1 MSNTIDAK
9 NGIYEIGCGVYDVTG
24 PSAEVGMMGFAD
36 VAQTTQGIYMRLW
49 SRAFII
55 GDGHRRIVYV
65 CADLCMIYQA
75 VKQAVSARVAADRE
89 LAEYYNDKN
98 ILLSATHTHSGPGG
112 YSHHFIYNLT
122 TKGFIPQNFDAIV
135 EGIYQSIKRA
145 HKNIEPG
152 RIFMARGDVEGYG
165 FNRATRPYAM
175 NPEEERQRY
184 GSDIDTEMTLL
195 KFVAVD
201 GGEPQGTDA
210 QGSRGTGSA
219 SGREPQGKDAQGS
232 RGTGSASGRE
242 PQGTDAQ
249 GSRGTGSASG
259 REPQGTDAQGSRGT
273 GSASGRELGM
283 INWLG
288 VHPTSIG
295 PANRLIGGDN
305 KGLAEYWFEKDKGSD
320 FKKEKTFIA
329 AFALAPAGDV
339 SPNLWGIADGV
350 HDYEHMEIIAKKMYD
365 KAVELYNSA
374 SERLTG
380 PVDSR
385 HRYTD
390 FSKLHIDALNVD
402 TVPAAMGAPFL
413 AGSTED
419 NVSQVSIFREGVTV
433 DSLQGNERIIAGLVD
448 SAFGAL
454 WPKTLDADFI
464 KGHAPKKILVPTGL
478 ASWDGN
484 PWTPQILPVQVIRLG
499 QLAIAA
505 QPTEI
510 TTMAG
515 RRVRETVKAALQKA
529 GVTHAVVA
537 SHSNAY
543 SSYVTTREEYAGQEY
558 EGASTHFGPHTLAG
572 FQQEFER
579 LAEAIASGTAVAQ
592 GVYPKDFKL
601 TQLTLQ
607 PGVVYDTTPR
617 GKKFGD
623 VLVDAGAQYTAGDTV
638 VVEFQ
643 SAHPKN
649 DLLTMRDFAVVQRRI
664 AGDRFEDV
672 AGDRDPQL
680 TFNWQRV
687 KGAESKAVLR
697 WNTKDAQPG
706 EYRLVHRGVS
716 KAFWFGRKA
725 PFEGVSRIFR
735 VS

>member
-1 MSNTIDAK
+1 MKDTIDGK
-9 NGIYEIGCGVYDVTG
+9 SGVYEIGCGVYDVTG
-24 PSAEVGMMGFAD
+24 PAAEVGMMGFAD

-55 GDGHRRIVYV
+55 GDGERRIVYV

-75 VKQAVSARVAADRE
+75 VKQAVSARVAADNE
-89 LAEYYNDKN
+89 LRDYYSDKN

-135 EGIYQSIKRA
+135 EGIYQSIRRA
-145 HKNIEPG
+145 HANIEPG
-152 RIFMARGDVEGYG
+152 KIFIARGEADGYG

-175 NPEEERQRY
+175 NPEEERSRY
-184 GSDIDTEMTLL
+184 ASDLDKEMTLL
-195 KFVAVD
+195 KLVALD
-201 GGEPQGTDA
+201 
-210 QGSRGTGSA
+210 
-219 SGREPQGKDAQGS
+219 
-232 RGTGSASGRE
+232 
-242 PQGTDAQ
+242 
-249 GSRGTGSASG
+249 
-259 REPQGTDAQGSRGT
+259 
-273 GSASGRELGM
+273 GRELGM

-288 VHPTSIG
+288 VHPTSVG

-320 FKKEKTFIA
+320 FHKEKPFLA
-329 AFALAPAGDV
+329 AFALGPAGDV

-350 HDYEHMEIIAKKMYD
+350 HDYEHMEIIARKQYD
-365 KAVELYNSA
+365 KAVELYKNA
-374 SERLTG
+374 TEQLKG
-380 PVDSR
+380 PVDVR

-390 FSKLHIDALNVD
+390 FSKLHIDALDVD
-402 TVPAAMGAPFL
+402 TVPAAMGASFL

-419 NVSQVSIFREGVTV
+419 NVSQVTVFHEGVTV
-433 DSLQGNERIIAGLVD
+433 DSLQGNERLIAGVVD
-448 SAFGAL
+448 SAFGVL
-454 WPKTLDADFI
+454 WPKTLDESFI

-478 ASWDGN
+478 ATWDGN

-515 RRVRETVKAALQKA
+515 RRVRDTVKAALAPA

-558 EGASTHFGPHTLAG
+558 EGASTHFGPFTLDG
-572 FQQEFER
+572 FQQEFR
-579 LAEAIASGTAVAQ
+579 HLGEAIASGSAVAQ

-607 PGVVYDTTPR
+607 TGVVYDSAG
-617 GKKFGD
+617 GKKFGQ
-623 VLVDAGAQYTAGDTV
+623 VIVDAGAAYKIGDIV
-638 VVEFQ
+638 SVEFQ

-649 DLLTMRDFAVVQRRI
+649 DLLTMADFAVVQRKT
-664 AGDRFEDV
+664 ASGFEDV
-672 AGDRDPQL
+672 LGDRDPQL
-680 TFNWQRV
+680 TFNWQRI
-687 KGAESKAVLR
+687 KGAESKATLK
-697 WNTKDAQPG
+697 WNTQGAAPG
-706 EYRLVHRGVS
+706 EYRIVHRGVS
-716 KAFWFGRKA
+716 KAFWFGRKTK
-725 PFEGVSRIFR
+725 FEGASRVFKLD
-735 VS
+735 

>member
-1 MSNTIDAK
+1 MSNPIDAK
-9 NGIYEIGCGVYDVTG
+9 QGIYEIGCGVYDVTG
-24 PSAEVGMMGFAD
+24 PAAEVGMMGFAD

-55 GDGHRRIVYV
+55 GDGERRVVYV

-75 VKQAVSARVAADRE
+75 VKQAVSARVAADAE
-89 LAEYYNDKN
+89 LKEYYNDKN

-135 EGIYQSIKRA
+135 EGIFQSIKRA
-145 HKNIEPG
+145 HANIVPG
-152 RIFMARGDVEGYG
+152 KIFIARGALDGYG
-165 FNRATRPYAM
+165 LNRATRPYAM
-175 NPEEERQRY
+175 NPEAERQHY
-184 GSDIDTEMTLL
+184 GSDLDNEMTLL
-195 KFVAVD
+195 KFVGVD
-201 GGEPQGTDA
+201 GG
-210 QGSRGTGSA
+210 
-219 SGREPQGKDAQGS
+219 EPQGKDAQGS
-232 RGTGSASGRE
+232 RGSGAPGGASE
-242 PQGTDAQ
+242 
-249 GSRGTGSASG
+249 
-259 REPQGTDAQGSRGT
+259 
-273 GSASGRELGM
+273 RELGM
-283 INWLG
+283 LNWLG
-288 VHPTSIG
+288 VHPTSVG
-295 PANRLIGGDN
+295 PSNRLIGGDN

-320 FKKEKTFIA
+320 FKEKNPFIA
-329 AFALAPAGDV
+329 AFALGPAGDV
-339 SPNLWGIADGV
+339 SPNLWGIADGI

-374 SERLTG
+374 KEQIVG
-380 PVDSR
+380 PIDSR

-390 FSKLHIDALNVD
+390 FSKLHIDALDVD
-402 TVPAAMGAPFL
+402 TVPAAMGAAFL

-419 NVSQVSIFREGVTV
+419 NVSQVTVFHEGVTV
-433 DSLQGNERIIAGLVD
+433 DSLQGNERLIAGVVD

-454 WPKTLDADFI
+454 WPKTLDEKFI

-484 PWTPQILPVQVIRLG
+484 PWTPQILPVQVFRLG
-499 QLAIAA
+499 QFAIAA

-515 RRVRETVKAALQKA
+515 RRVRETVKTALGPA
-529 GVTHAVVA
+529 GVTHAVIA

-558 EGASTHFGPHTLAG
+558 EGASTHFGPYTLDG
-572 FQQEFER
+572 FQQEFQR
-579 LAEAIASGTAVAQ
+579 LGEAIASGSAVAQ

-607 PGVVYDTTPR
+607 TGVVYDAAG
-617 GKKFGD
+617 GKKYGE
-623 VLVDAGAQYTAGDTV
+623 VLADAAAVYKAGDSV

-649 DLLTMRDFAVVQRRI
+649 DLLTMQNFAVVQKKN
-664 AGDRFEDV
+664 GDRFEDIL
-672 AGDRDPQL
+672 GDRDPQL
-680 TFNWQRV
+680 TFTWVRL
-687 KGAESKAVLR
+687 KGAESKAILR
-697 WNTKDAQPG
+697 WSTKDAEPG

-716 KAFWFGRKA
+716 KAFWFGKKTA
-725 PFEGVSRIFR
+725 FEGFSRVFR
-735 VS
+735 IA

>member
-1 MSNTIDAK
+1 MLDAVTQVAFQPEYLMSNTIDAK

-24 PSAEVGMMGFAD
+24 PAAEVGMMGFAD

-55 GDGHRRIVYV
+55 GDGERRIVYV

-75 VKQAVSARVAADRE
+75 VKQAVSARVAKDNE
-89 LAEYYNDKN
+89 LKDYYNDKN

-122 TKGFIPQNFDAIV
+122 TKGFIPQNFEAIV
-135 EGIYQSIKRA
+135 EGIYQSIRRA

-152 RIFMARGDVEGYG
+152 KIFMARGEVDGYG

-175 NPEEERQRY
+175 NPEAERQRY
-184 GSDIDTEMTLL
+184 GSDLDKEMTLL
-195 KFVAVD
+195 KLTAVD
-201 GGEPQGTDA
+201 
-210 QGSRGTGSA
+210 
-219 SGREPQGKDAQGS
+219 
-232 RGTGSASGRE
+232 
-242 PQGTDAQ
+242 
-249 GSRGTGSASG
+249 
-259 REPQGTDAQGSRGT
+259 
-273 GSASGRELGM
+273 GRELGM

-295 PANRLIGGDN
+295 PSNRLIGGDN

-350 HDYEHMEIIAKKMYD
+350 HDYEHMEVIATKLYD
-365 KAVELYNSA
+365 KAVELYNTA
-374 SERLTG
+374 GEQLKG
-380 PVDSR
+380 PVDFR

-390 FSKLHIDALNVD
+390 FSQLHIDALDVD
-402 TVPAAMGAPFL
+402 TVPAAMGASFL

-419 NVSQVSIFREGVTV
+419 NESQVTVFHEGVTV
-433 DSLQGNERIIAGLVD
+433 DSLQGNERLIAGVVD
-448 SAFGAL
+448 SAFGVL
-454 WPKTLDADFI
+454 WPKTLDEKFI

-478 ASWDGN
+478 ATWDGN
-484 PWTPQILPVQVIRLG
+484 PWTPQILPVQVLRLG

-515 RRVRETVKAALQKA
+515 RRVRETVKSALAGA

-558 EGASTHFGPHTLAG
+558 EGASTHFGPYTLEG
-572 FQQEFER
+572 FQQEFGR
-579 LAEAIASGTAVAQ
+579 LAEAIAAGTAVAQ
-592 GVYPKDFKL
+592 GVYPKDFTL

-607 PGVVYDTTPR
+607 PGVVYDSTSA
-617 GKKFGD
+617 GKKYGE
-623 VLVDAGAQYTAGDTV
+623 VLVDAGSSYSRGDTI

-649 DLLTMRDFAVVQRRI
+649 DLMTMRDFAVVQRRI
-664 AGDRFEDV
+664 SGDRFEDIL
-672 AGDRDPQL
+672 GDRDPQL
-680 TFNWQRV
+680 TFTWQRI
-687 KGAESKAVLR
+687 KGAESRAILR
-697 WNTKDAQPG
+697 WNTKDAEPG
-706 EYRLVHRGVS
+706 EYRIVHRGVS
-716 KAFWFGRKA
+716 KAFWFGRKT
-725 PFEGVSRIFR
+725 PFEGFSRVFR
-735 VS
+735 LV

>member
-1 MSNTIDAK
+1 MSNPIDAK
-9 NGIYEIGCGVYDVTG
+9 KGIYEIGCGVYDVTG
-24 PSAEVGMMGFAD
+24 PAAEVGMMGFAD

-55 GDGHRRIVYV
+55 GDGERRVVYV

-75 VKQAVSARVAADRE
+75 VKQAVAARVAKDST
-89 LAEYYNDKN
+89 LSEYYNDKN

-122 TKGFIPQNFDAIV
+122 TKGFIPQNFEAIV

-145 HKNIEPG
+145 HANIVPG
-152 RIFMARGDVEGYG
+152 KIFIARGEVEGYG
-165 FNRATRPYAM
+165 LNRATRPYAM
-175 NPEEERQRY
+175 NPEAERQRY
-184 GSDIDTEMTLL
+184 GSDLDNEMTLL
-195 KFVAVD
+195 KLTALD
-201 GGEPQGTDA
+201 
-210 QGSRGTGSA
+210 
-219 SGREPQGKDAQGS
+219 
-232 RGTGSASGRE
+232 
-242 PQGTDAQ
+242 
-249 GSRGTGSASG
+249 
-259 REPQGTDAQGSRGT
+259 
-273 GSASGRELGM
+273 GRELGM

-295 PANRLIGGDN
+295 PSNRLIGGDN

-320 FKKEKTFIA
+320 FTKTNPFIA
-329 AFALAPAGDV
+329 AFALGPAGDV
-339 SPNLWGIADGV
+339 SPNLWGIADGI

-374 SERLTG
+374 SEQITG

-390 FSKLHIDALNVD
+390 FSQLHIDALDVD
-402 TVPAAMGAPFL
+402 TVPAAMGAAFL

-419 NVSQVSIFREGVTV
+419 NVSQVTVFHEGVTV
-433 DSLQGNERIIAGLVD
+433 DSLQGNERIIASVVD

-454 WPKTLDADFI
+454 WPKTLDEKFI

-484 PWTPQILPVQVIRLG
+484 PWTPQILPVQVFRIG
-499 QLAIAA
+499 QFAIAA

-515 RRVRETVKAALQKA
+515 RRVRDTVKSALAPA

-558 EGASTHFGPHTLAG
+558 EGASTHFGPYTLDG
-572 FQQEFER
+572 FQQEFQR
-579 LAEAIASGTAVAQ
+579 LGEALASGSAVAQ
-592 GVYPKDFKL
+592 GVYPRDFKL

-607 PGVVYDTTPR
+607 PGVVYDNTSG

-623 VLVDAGAQYTAGDTV
+623 VLVDAAASYKAGDTV
-638 VVEFQ
+638 VAEFQ

-649 DLLTMRDFAVVQRRI
+649 DLLTMADYAIVQKKI
-664 AGDRFEDV
+664 NGAFENIL
-672 AGDRDPQL
+672 GDRDPQL
-680 TFNWQRV
+680 TFTWQRI
-687 KGAESKAVLR
+687 KGPESKAILR
-697 WNTKDAQPG
+697 WNTKDVAPG

-716 KAFWFGRKA
+716 KAFWFGRKTA
-725 PFEGVSRIFR
+725 FEGVSRVFKID
-735 VS
+735 

>member
-1 MSNTIDAK
+1 MENKLSSND
-9 NGIYEIGCGVYDVTG
+9 GIYAIGCGIYDVTG
-24 PSAEVGMMGFAD
+24 PAAEVGMMGFAD

-55 GDGHRRIVYV
+55 GDEKQRIVYV

-75 VKQAVSARVAADRE
+75 VKQAVSARVANDPE
-89 LAEYYNDKN
+89 LSEFYNDQN

-135 EGIYQSIKRA
+135 EGIYQSIRRA
-145 HKNIEPG
+145 HQNIEPG
-152 RIFMARGDVEGYG
+152 KIFIARGEAEGYG

-175 NPEEERQRY
+175 NPAEERERY
-184 GSDIDTEMTLL
+184 GSDLDKEMTLL
-195 KFVAVD
+195 KFVALD
-201 GGEPQGTDA
+201 
-210 QGSRGTGSA
+210 
-219 SGREPQGKDAQGS
+219 
-232 RGTGSASGRE
+232 
-242 PQGTDAQ
+242 
-249 GSRGTGSASG
+249 
-259 REPQGTDAQGSRGT
+259 
-273 GSASGRELGM
+273 GRELGM

-305 KGLAEYWFEKDKGSD
+305 KGLAEYWFEKDKKADIKNPKS
-320 FKKEKTFIA
+320 FVA
-329 AFALAPAGDV
+329 AFALGPAGDV
-339 SPNLWGIADGV
+339 SPNLWGVADGV
-350 HDYEHMEIIAKKMYD
+350 HDYEHMEIVARKQYD
-365 KAVELYNSA
+365 KAVELYKSA
-374 SERLTG
+374 KEQIKG
-380 PVDSR
+380 PVAAR

-402 TVPAAMGAPFL
+402 TVPAAMGASFL

-419 NVSQVSIFREGVTV
+419 NESQVTVFHEGITV
-433 DSLQGNERIIAGLVD
+433 DSLQGNEKLIAGVVD
-448 SAFGAL
+448 SAFGIL
-454 WPKTLDADFI
+454 WPKTLDEKFI
-464 KGHAPKKILVPTGL
+464 QGQAPKKILVPTGL

-484 PWTPQILPVQVIRLG
+484 PWTPQILPVQVMRLG

-515 RRVRETVKAALQKA
+515 RRVRETVITALKNA

-543 SSYVTTREEYAGQEY
+543 SSYATTREEYAGQEY
-558 EGASTHFGPHTLAG
+558 EGASTHFGPYTLDG
-572 FQQEFER
+572 FQQEFMR
-579 LAEAIASGTAVAQ
+579 LAEAIANGTAVAQ

-607 PGVVYDTTPR
+607 PGVVYDSTPR

-623 VLVDAGAQYTAGDTV
+623 VLVDAAAAYNPGEMV
-638 VVEFQ
+638 EVEFV
-643 SAHPKN
+643 SAHPRN
-649 DLLTMRDFAVVQRRI
+649 DLLTMQDYAVVEKKTATGFVQ
-664 AGDRFEDV
+664 V
-672 AGDRDPQL
+672 LGDRDPQL
-680 TFNWQRV
+680 TFTWLRTR
-687 KGAESKAVLR
+687 GSESKAILR
-697 WNTKDAQPG
+697 WNTKDAEPG

-716 KAFWFGRKA
+716 KAFWFGRKSA
-725 PFEGVSRIFR
+725 FEGASRIFQIR
-735 VS
+735 